1 MKALILVADAG
12 RARLFASKGAEPWT
26 LLDQREHPEVR
37 SERGSLAS
45 DQPGRTQE
53 RMASGRRSS
62 MEPPT
67 PLKQAE
73 AEKFAAEVAA
83 SIERASTEG
92 EYDRVVIAAAPRFL
106 GSLRQHLSDSLT
118 KRHQVITIDKDLSTL
133 TDVELPARI
142 AGELALH

>member
-12 RARLFASKGAEPWT
+12 KARLFASEGQEPWT
-26 LLDQREHPEVR
+26 LLEQREHPEVR

-53 RMASGRRSS
+53 RMADGRRSS

-67 PLKQAE
+67 PLKRIE
-73 AEKFAAEVAA
+73 AEKFAAQLAA
-83 SIERASTEG
+83 SVEAASARG

-106 GSLRQHLSDSLT
+106 GSLRQHLSDTLT
-118 KRHQVITIDKDLSTL
+118 RRHEVITIDKDLSAL
-133 TDVELPARI
+133 ADVELPGRI
-142 AGELALH
+142 AGELELQ